1 MTRLLVFDSGVGGL
15 SVTRE
20 IRRSLPDAEIVYV
33 ADDAGF
39 PYGEWESGALVDRV
53 VTVMS
58 GLIDRF
64 TPEAVVIACNTAST
78 LVLPVLRAR
87 FTVPFVGTVPAI
99 KPAAEQTKSGLVS
112 VLATYGTMQR
122 DYTRELIQSF
132 ARDCD
137 VRLVG
142 SSRLASLAET
152 FMRDAVVD
160 DAAILTEI
168 GPAFVENDGRRT
180 DTIVLACTHY
190 PFLLDAF
197 RRLAPWP
204 VAWIDPA
211 PAIARRVATVVGG
224 SGVSAAAGT
233 GRAILT
239 SGKAWPRSLEPL
251 LSGLGLSLGCGI
263 SASGN

>member
-1 MTRLLVFDSGVGGL
+1 MTRILVFDSGIGGL

-20 IRRSLPDAEIVYV
+20 IRRGLSDAEIIYV

-39 PYGEWESGALVDRV
+39 PYGEWEAEALVDRV
-53 VTVMS
+53 VAVIS
-58 GLIDRF
+58 GLIGRF
-64 TPEAVVIACNTAST
+64 APEAVVIACNTAST

-87 FTVPFVGTVPAI
+87 FTIPFVGTVPAI

-122 DYTRELIQSF
+122 DYTRGLIQSF

-152 FMRDAVVD
+152 YMRDATID
-160 DAAILTEI
+160 DATILAEI
-168 GPAFVENDGRRT
+168 APAFVEKDGRHT

-190 PFLLDAF
+190 PFLIDAF

-204 VAWIDPA
+204 VGWIDPA
-211 PAIARRVATVVGG
+211 PAIARRVAAVVGG
-224 SGVSAAAGT
+224 TVPSAPDGG

-239 SGKAWPRSLEPL
+239 SGKAWPKTLEALLRSLALEPV
-251 LSGLGLSLGCGI
+251 SGKPN
-263 SASGN
+263 SGG